1 MFLAVYGRLPV
12 FCGIAPLG
20 AHSSTSS
27 AAALCITGVAEER
40 GDWSNGQV
48 VSPKAELDM
57 GEQLQATDKDPVV
70 RASAF
75 SLRHTRKIHYHS
87 LYISK

>member
-1 MFLAVYGRLPV
+1 LRRLPV
-12 FCGIAPLG
+12 FRGIAPLG

-57 GEQLQATDKDPVV
+57 GEQQQATDKGSSI
-70 RASAF
+70 ANAF
-75 SLRHTRKIHYHS
+75 SPQATDREIHYHS
-87 LYISK
+87 LYNCK